1 MNALKWFLISFLVLS
16 LVRVD
21 ITYHKD
27 QPEWLLWGNP
37 NYIQWDDWSHEWVN
51 RNLQR
56 EGWIRADMRASMA
69 DPKLR
74 ASILYGECVPV
85 KKEIVVLLNHDLCS
99 KPEHAEYVPILAT
112 AFFIQ
117 ADKNKRRFV
126 LINVEQN
133 TDCDEVYRTW
143 PHLGLLAIGTVAAE
157 EEWQVAIWD
166 EFVQGHADLRTLV
179 QPGDVVGF
187 SIVVSGMDR
196 SIVLAEQA
204 KQLGASAVIAG
215 NDAAIFRSK
224 QILALPETPIDAVF
238 TSNSTN
244 AVRAFFRAFPET
256 ALADLRI
263 PEVATSTAP
272 GVLHSNDTAVLRLE
286 RTQRRTLAGAGETDP
301 LDGFV
306 VPRLDLF
313 GPAYWEQVWRAYRSQ
328 YGHKHAAPD
337 GVRGATI
344 HLAQGCTR
352 TQGKEACSYCTIFG
366 VGDIRVPSEEY
377 LAALVA
383 RYDSFGINTYYN
395 VTDSAYEMRQLV
407 TRLRTVGFRPESL
420 VIYGRAHGLA
430 HQPDLLDA
438 WLSLVDDRL
447 LVNCGM
453 DSGDERMLT
462 DGVQKASTGGSRLA
476 ENHQAILNLRGSGAH
491 LQFSLI
497 FGSPGET
504 TETCVRSLDFIHW
517 ITDTL
522 GPQCDA
528 VECDIFWLNF
538 GSPAS
543 RVFTDYTYSQQL
555 AALAQKTLTYEE
567 WYRDFGQHADALSV
581 PRSAQE
587 AWYHRFT
594 RIDLDTALAFVKEA
608 SAVMDQHPGRVKG
621 RVYAFKRP
629 RET

>member
-1 MNALKWFLISFLVLS
+1 MNALKWLLVPLLVLS

-27 QPEWLLWGNP
+27 QPEWLLWGNAD
-37 NYIQWDDWSHEWVN
+37 YIHWDDRTHEWVN
-51 RNLQR
+51 QNIQF
-56 EGWIRADMRASMA
+56 EGWIRTDWHASMA
-69 DPKLR
+69 DPVLR
-74 ASILYGECVPV
+74 SMILYGDRVPV
-85 KKEIVVLLNHDLCS
+85 KKEVILLLNHDLCS
-99 KPEHAEYVPILAT
+99 KPEHANYLPILAT
-112 AFFIQ
+112 AFFVQ

-143 PHLGLLAIGTVAAE
+143 PHLGLLAIGTAAAE
-157 EEWQVAIWD
+157 EGWEVVLWD
-166 EFVQGHADLRTLV
+166 EFIQGHANLRMLV

-196 SIVLAEQA
+196 SIILAQQA
-204 KQLGASAVIAG
+204 KQLRASAVIAG

-224 QILALPETPIDAVF
+224 QLLALHETPIDAVF

-244 AVRAFFRAFPET
+244 TVRTFFRAFPET
-256 ALADLRI
+256 ALANLRI
-263 PEVATSTAP
+263 PEVVTSTAP
-272 GVLHSNDTAVLRLE
+272 GVLHSNDSTVLRLE
-286 RTQRRTLAGAGETDP
+286 RAQRRALASAGETDP

-306 VPRLDLF
+306 IPRLDLF
-313 GPAYWEQVWRAYRSQ
+313 DAVYWEKVWRAYRSQ
-328 YGHKHAAPD
+328 YGHKHTAPD
-337 GVRGATI
+337 SVRGATI

-352 TQGKEACSYCTIFG
+352 TQGKKACSYCTIFG

-377 LAALVA
+377 LAALIA

-395 VTDSAYEMRQLV
+395 VTDSAYEMRQLA

-430 HQPDLLDA
+430 HQPDLLDI
-438 WLSLVDDRL
+438 WLRLVDDRL
-447 LVNCGM
+447 LINCGM

-462 DGVQKASTGGSRLA
+462 DGVQKASIGGSRLA
-476 ENHQAILNLRGSGAH
+476 ENRQAIQNLRGSGAH
-491 LQFSLI
+491 LQYSLI

-504 TETCVRSLDFIHW
+504 TETCARSLDFVHW
-517 ITDTL
+517 VADTL
-522 GPQCDA
+522 GPQCD
-528 VECDIFWLNF
+528 VLECDIFWLNF

-543 RVFTDYTYSQQL
+543 RVFTDYSYSQQL

-567 WYRDFGQHADALSV
+567 WYRDFGQHADALSI

-594 RIDLDTALAFVKEA
+594 RIDLDTALALVKEA
-608 SAVMDQHPGRVKG
+608 STIMDRHPGRVKG

-629 RET
+629 GET